1 MDDLLPHYERE
12 LAFLRTRAAD
22 FAQRYPKIAGRLQ
35 LSGDVGDDPHV
46 ERLMESFALL
56 SARIHKRLDDDF
68 PLFTEALLEVL
79 YPHYLRPFPSCA
91 VARFDLSAQA
101 LQMSQ
106 PMVLPRGTELTSRPV
121 KGVPCR
127 FRTSQATTL
136 LPLRVASVSFRH
148 ALGAPAGTPLPAQ
161 ATSVLSITLDKL
173 SPALSWQAAL
183 SAPLRICLDGEA
195 SQVSALREALCRQAV
210 GVMWQTD
217 AGRPWRHVAA
227 GAVAVPQ
234 GVGFADDEALIEW
247 DDRAHP
253 AYRLLSEYFAFPD
266 KFQFVDLPAL
276 FARPRGQD
284 AVAGEDEASSR
295 LTVHV
300 LVAGLRADADA
311 SRLLEAV
318 AVHNI
323 VLGAVPVVNLFRQA
337 ADPIRITHQQD
348 SHAVVVD
355 GRRAHGHEV
364 HALERVYRVRQTA
377 HGEVID
383 EVKPFFSLQHG
394 ALLADDGLTPQ
405 GVALPPGGQ
414 GDGAPGAIPAYWQLH
429 RDEDLAERS
438 PGHELLLTL
447 VDAQQRPTTPAV
459 ETLSLNVLAT
469 NRDLPHLLAP
479 GTPGGDLFMSGGGPA
494 REIVLLRKPT
504 RSQRVP
510 RGKGMLWRLISHLSL
525 NHLSLTGG
533 GIDALR
539 ELLRLYDLP
548 HSLSN
553 RRQVE
558 ALVAIEFKPDT
569 AWLPGEPFATFVR
582 GTEVRL
588 TVDEEGF
595 VGTGLG
601 LFATVLDHFF
611 GLYVHI
617 NSHVRLT
624 VLSART
630 HEELIACPPRHGARP
645 LL

>member
-106 PMVLPRGTELTSRPV
+106 PAILPRGTELTSRPV

-148 ALGAPAGTPLPAQ
+148 ALGAPAGTPVPPQ

-173 SPALSWQAAL
+173 SPALSWSAAL
-183 SAPLRICLDGEA
+183 SAPLRIYLDGEA

-217 AGRPWRHVAA
+217 AGRPWRQAA
-227 GAVAVPQ
+227 GGAAALPQ
-234 GVGFADDEALIEW
+234 GVGFAEDEALIDW
-247 DDRAHP
+247 DDRSHP

-276 FARPRGQD
+276 FASPAEKD
-284 AVAGEDEASSR
+284 AAGEGGAASR

-311 SRLLEAV
+311 SRFLEAV
-318 AVHNI
+318 AVHNV
-323 VLGAVPVVNLFRQA
+323 VLGAAPVVNLFRQA

-377 HGEVID
+377 HGDMID

-405 GVALPPGGQ
+405 GAAVPSGAQ
-414 GDGAPGAIPAYWQLH
+414 GVGLQGAIPAYWQLH

-438 PGHELLLTL
+438 PGHELMLTL
-447 VDAQQRPTTPAV
+447 VDANQHLTTPAV
-459 ETLSLNVLAT
+459 ETLSLDVLAT

-494 REIVLLRKPT
+494 REVVLLRKPT
-504 RSQRVP
+504 RSHRVH

-533 GIDALR
+533 GIDALK

-588 TVDEEGF
+588 TVDEQGF

-617 NSHVRLT
+617 NSYARLT

>member
-106 PMVLPRGTELTSRPV
+106 PAILPRGTELTSRPV

-148 ALGAPAGTPLPAQ
+148 ALGAPAGTPLPTQ

-173 SPALSWQAAL
+173 SPALSWPAAL
-183 SAPLRICLDGEA
+183 SAPLRIYLDGEA

-217 AGRPWRHVAA
+217 AGRPWRQAA
-227 GAVAVPQ
+227 GGTAALPQ
-234 GVGFADDEALIEW
+234 GVGFAEDEALIDW
-247 DDRAHP
+247 DDRSHP
-253 AYRLLSEYFAFPD
+253 AYRLLLEYFAFPD

-276 FARPRGQD
+276 FASPAEKD
-284 AVAGEDEASSR
+284 AAGEGGAASR

-323 VLGAVPVVNLFRQA
+323 VLGAAPVVNLFRQA

-377 HGEVID
+377 HGDMID

-405 GVALPPGGQ
+405 GATVPSGAQ
-414 GDGAPGAIPAYWQLH
+414 GAGLQGAIPAYWQLH

-438 PGHELLLTL
+438 PGHELMLTL
-447 VDAQQRPTTPAV
+447 VDANQHLTTPAV
-459 ETLSLNVLAT
+459 ETLSLDVLAT

-494 REIVLLRKPT
+494 REVVLLRKPT

-617 NSHVRLT
+617 NSYARLT

-630 HEELIACPPRHGARP
+630 HEELIACPPRHGARA

>member
-106 PMVLPRGTELTSRPV
+106 PAILPRGTELTSRPV

-148 ALGAPAGTPLPAQ
+148 ALGAPAGTPVPPQ

-173 SPALSWQAAL
+173 SPALSWSAAL
-183 SAPLRICLDGEA
+183 SAPLRIYLDGEA

-217 AGRPWRHVAA
+217 AGRPWRQAA
-227 GAVAVPQ
+227 GGAAALPQ
-234 GVGFADDEALIEW
+234 GVGFAEDEALIDW
-247 DDRAHP
+247 DDRSHP

-276 FARPRGQD
+276 FASPAEKD
-284 AVAGEDEASSR
+284 AAGEGGAASR

-318 AVHNI
+318 AVHNV
-323 VLGAVPVVNLFRQA
+323 VLGAAPVVNLFRQA

-377 HGEVID
+377 HGDMID

-405 GVALPPGGQ
+405 GAAVPSGAQ
-414 GDGAPGAIPAYWQLH
+414 GAGLQGAIPAYWQLH

-438 PGHELLLTL
+438 PGHELMLTL
-447 VDAQQRPTTPAV
+447 VDANQHLTTPAV
-459 ETLSLNVLAT
+459 ETLSLDVLAT

-479 GTPGGDLFMSGGGPA
+479 CTPGGDLFMSGGGPA
-494 REIVLLRKPT
+494 REVVLLRKPT
-504 RSQRVP
+504 RSHRVH

-525 NHLSLTGG
+525 NHLLLTGG
-533 GIDALR
+533 GIDALK

-588 TVDEEGF
+588 TVDEQGF

-617 NSHVRLT
+617 NSYARLT

>member
-106 PMVLPRGTELTSRPV
+106 PAILPRGTELTSRPV

-127 FRTSQATTL
+127 FRTSQAITL
-136 LPLRVASVSFRH
+136 LPLRVASVSFQN
-148 ALGAPAGTPLPAQ
+148 ALGAPAGTPVPPQ

-173 SPALSWQAAL
+173 SPALSWSAAL
-183 SAPLRICLDGEA
+183 SAPLRIYLDGEA

-217 AGRPWRHVAA
+217 AGRPWRQAA
-227 GAVAVPQ
+227 GGAAALPQ
-234 GVGFADDEALIEW
+234 GVGFAEDEALIDW
-247 DDRAHP
+247 DDRSHP

-276 FARPRGQD
+276 FASPAEKD
-284 AVAGEDEASSR
+284 VAGEGGAASR

-318 AVHNI
+318 AVHNV
-323 VLGAVPVVNLFRQA
+323 VLGAAPVVNLFRQA

-348 SHAVVVD
+348 THAVVVD

-377 HGEVID
+377 HGDMID

-405 GVALPPGGQ
+405 GATVPSGAQ
-414 GDGAPGAIPAYWQLH
+414 GAGLQGAIPAYWQLH

-438 PGHELLLTL
+438 PGHELMLTL
-447 VDAQQRPTTPAV
+447 VDANQHLTTPAV
-459 ETLSLNVLAT
+459 ETLSLDVLAT

-494 REIVLLRKPT
+494 REVVLLRKPT
-504 RSQRVP
+504 RSHRVH

-533 GIDALR
+533 GIDALK

-588 TVDEEGF
+588 TVDEQGF

-617 NSHVRLT
+617 NSYARLT